1 MLAGLLRRD
10 GSQLTNRPT
19 ANQALNRAAITP
31 TIGTQDSGP
40 DPMPDNPA
48 PPPFSIPLYRRIWV
62 ANVASQFGSLIQSVG
77 AAWLMVEL
85 GGTKTQIALVQAS
98 VTLPIMILALLS
110 GAVADNYPRRL
121 VMLVCQSWM
130 FILCWWGPG
139 LRGNPVEVRR

>member
-1 MLAGLLRRD
+1 
-10 GSQLTNRPT
+10 
-19 ANQALNRAAITP
+19 
-31 TIGTQDSGP
+31 
-40 DPMPDNPA
+40 MPDNPA

-110 GAVADNYPRRL
+110 GAIADNYPRRL

-130 FILCWWGPG
+130 FILSVALCVFAWFGHLTPWALLGFTFLIGCGTAMNAP
-139 LRGNPVEVRR
+139 RGRPRWATSSRAARLPARWR